1 MMSIASKNALRSKRE
16 KTTTITS
23 VLIRVLVLGGALAL
37 AAYLVPLLVHY
48 RMWVWLVI
56 VGLATSAMFLLYS
69 TKRFVPG
76 KYLFPGTFFLSVFLI
91 IPIVL
96 TIQMSFTN
104 YGDSNRGTRTKDEAI
119 AAIISNSVKQQPN
132 SPTYNLSVG
141 TTGNVTD
148 GPFTLFLVDPS
159 THEVFTA
166 AAGSTLQP
174 ADFAKVTVDRDKV
187 TAAEGYT
194 LLNPKQVN
202 TASTTINALDIAID
216 DTHFLQL
223 RGFNQAIVVAASM
236 VYDKN
241 SDTFTD
247 TTTGMTY
254 NVQKVGN
261 SDFYVGQDGKPLD
274 QSWQQNIGFANYIR
288 LFTDST
294 LLSHFGQAFV
304 WTIAFAFGS
313 VLLTFIVGFFLA
325 LTLNDDRIFGR
336 RLYRS
341 FLLLPYAI
349 PGFISLLVWANFYD
363 QQNGLINNLLGT
375 NINWLG
381 DPTWAK
387 VAVLLTN
394 LWMGFPY
401 MFIVCTG
408 ALQSIPSDV
417 KEAAKVDGAT
427 GLQTTLRITAPLLLV
442 AVAPLLVSSFA
453 FNFNNFNAIELLT
466 GGGPFAHGG
475 DIRGGTD
482 ILISMIYRTAFRGQ
496 SEYGFA
502 SAVSVVL
509 FIITGILAA
518 IQFRA
523 TRALEDIN

>member
-1 MMSIASKNALRSKRE
+1 M
-16 KTTTITS
+16 
-23 VLIRVLVLGGALAL
+23 
-37 AAYLVPLLVHY
+37 
-48 RMWVWLVI
+48 
-56 VGLATSAMFLLYS
+56 
-69 TKRFVPG
+69 
-76 KYLFPGTFFLSVFLI
+76 
-91 IPIVL
+91 
-96 TIQMSFTN
+96 
-104 YGDSNRGTRTKDEAI
+104 
-119 AAIISNSVKQQPN
+119 
-132 SPTYNLSVG
+132 
-141 TTGNVTD
+141 
-148 GPFTLFLVDPS
+148 
-159 THEVFTA
+159 
-166 AAGSTLQP
+166 
-174 ADFAKVTVDRDKV
+174 
-187 TAAEGYT
+187 
-194 LLNPKQVN
+194 
-202 TASTTINALDIAID
+202 
-216 DTHFLQL
+216 
-223 RGFNQAIVVAASM
+223 
-236 VYDKN
+236 
-241 SDTFTD
+241 
-247 TTTGMTY
+247 
-254 NVQKVGN
+254 
-261 SDFYVGQDGKPLD
+261 
-274 QSWQQNIGFANYIR
+274 
-288 LFTDST
+288 
-294 LLSHFGQAFV
+294 
-304 WTIAFAFGS
+304 WTISFAFGS

-325 LTLNDDRIFGR
+325 LTLNDDRIIGR